1 MAGRGNPTLELPS
14 ARAFAL
20 ALGAVTLAVLA
31 LALGHGTAGFDDA
44 YITYTYAKTF
54 AEGGGLTW
62 EGVPVL
68 GTSTPFLA
76 VVLGL
81 LERAWPLGVDW
92 WGSLLGWLSLWG
104 LGLALVALA
113 RREGWFLGGAVA
125 ALVALGAPGLVKF
138 IGSEFLPAVA
148 LVVVAAWALASGRR
162 TAAGVALALAVAL
175 RTEMGIAALA
185 LAGAFLV
192 AERGRW
198 RDVTRVAGLALAL
211 WGLWLLALWRIAGT
225 LVPSTLAAKQ
235 AQGASV
241 LGIWPAGRGLV
252 ENLLSLT
259 PAALFFRRDLFG
271 NLLAIALPLAGLAA
285 WFLLGRARWRFAA
298 ALLLWGPLHLAL
310 FALLGV
316 GAYPWY
322 AIPFWLACALAI
334 GLAFELAR
342 ALPRDR
348 ARIAVAVL
356 GVALVAGILGS
367 RDSFGWQLR
376 PAEDERKAV
385 YRQVAELLDTY
396 PPGTRLAAWEVGY
409 LGYYAANPVLDL
421 LGLVTP
427 EVPLDLVRQGQLAE
441 IRERLRPDIVML
453 SGDGG
458 ALVSAARGDE
468 VRFAEDL
475 EEIAEWSSE
484 KMIARTYLASRG
496 SRARGQ

>member
-1 MAGRGNPTLELPS
+1 MRLA
-14 ARAFAL
+14 
-20 ALGAVTLAVLA
+20 ALGLTLFVALLAV
-31 LALGHGTAGFDDA
+31 GHGTAGFDDA

-54 AEGGGLTW
+54 AAGGGLTW

-113 RREGWFLGGAVA
+113 RREGWLLGGAIA
-125 ALVALGAPGLVKF
+125 AIVALGAPGLLKF
-138 IGSEFLPAVA
+138 VGSEFLPAVA
-148 LVVVAAWALASGRR
+148 LVAAAAWALASGRR
-162 TAAGVALALAVAL
+162 TASGVALALAVAL
-175 RTEMGIAALA
+175 RTELGIAALA
-185 LAGAFLV
+185 LAGAFLLV
-192 AERGRW
+192 ERGRW
-198 RDVTRVAGLALAL
+198 RDVARVAGLALAL
-211 WGLWLLALWRIAGT
+211 WGLWLVALWRIAGT
-225 LVPSTLAAKQ
+225 LLPSTLAAKQ

-241 LGIWPAGRGLV
+241 LGIWPAGLGLI
-252 ENLLSLT
+252 ENLVGMT
-259 PAALFFRRDLFG
+259 PAALFYRRDLLG
-271 NLLAIALPLAGLAA
+271 DGLAIVLALLGLAA
-285 WFLLGRARWRFAA
+285 WWRLGGRRWPLAG

-322 AIPFWLACALAI
+322 AIPFWFACAVAI

-385 YRQVAELLDTY
+385 YREVAELLDSY

-427 EVPLDLVRQGQLAE
+427 EAPLDLVRQGQLAD
-441 IRERLRPDIVML
+441 IRERLKPDILML
-453 SGDGG
+453 SGDRG
-458 ALVSAARGDE
+458 ALVSATRGDE
-468 VRFAEDL
+468 VRFAEDF